1 MKRRLDKL
9 TDTSSH
15 ANVRYIT
22 MPEKKSK
29 MNKMRRHAQDAEWEV
44 WEKVGKLT
52 QKHGEKIDIDL
63 HEEHNEW
70 KDT

>member
-1 MKRRLDKL
+1 
-9 TDTSSH
+9 
-15 ANVRYIT
+15 

-44 WEKVGKLT
+44 QEKVGKLT

-63 HEEHNEW
+63 HEEYNEW